1 MKFEDLS
8 GKVIYKRR
16 EAVVIS
22 IKNKNKRITGS
33 IMVPGDKSISHRAV
47 LLGSIAEGTTE
58 IKGFLM
64 SEDCLSTVKCIQKL
78 GIHVEILGPG
88 RLKVLGK
95 GLFGWQEPREV
106 LEAGNSGT
114 TMRLLLG
121 LLSGQDFHSII
132 TGDASLNNRPM
143 GRVVHPLR
151 MMGASID
158 GREQGKKA
166 PLAVRGGNL
175 QGIHYRSPVAS
186 AQVKSALLLAGLY
199 ANGTTI
205 VEEPVKSRDHSER
218 MLRSFGA
225 EIIEEG
231 VKVSIKGLPRLS
243 GQKIIVPGDI
253 SSAAFFMVLAAI
265 TPKSEL
271 IVENLG
277 INPSRTGII
286 DILKKMGA
294 KISFENKRNEAGEP
308 VADVVIKYGTLHGVT
323 VSGADIPRL
332 IDEIPVLTVAAA
344 HAVGQTVIKDAG
356 ELRVKETDR
365 IQGIVSQM
373 AKLGMDILPR
383 EDGMVINGGR
393 PLQGARVNS
402 LHDHRIAMALAVAA
416 RVAQGETTIENAEC
430 VNISFPNFF
439 PLLESL

>member
-1 MKFEDLS
+1 M
-8 GKVIYKRR
+8 
-16 EAVVIS
+16 
-22 IKNKNKRITGS
+22 TGS

>member
-1 MKFEDLS
+1 
-8 GKVIYKRR
+8 
-16 EAVVIS
+16 
-22 IKNKNKRITGS
+22 
-33 IMVPGDKSISHRAV
+33 
-47 LLGSIAEGTTE
+47 
-58 IKGFLM
+58 
-64 SEDCLSTVKCIQKL
+64 
-78 GIHVEILGPG
+78 
-88 RLKVLGK
+88 
-95 GLFGWQEPREV
+95 
-106 LEAGNSGT
+106 
-114 TMRLLLG
+114 
-121 LLSGQDFHSII
+121 
-132 TGDASLNNRPM
+132 
-143 GRVVHPLR
+143 
-151 MMGASID
+151 
-158 GREQGKKA
+158 
-166 PLAVRGGNL
+166 
-175 QGIHYRSPVAS
+175 
-186 AQVKSALLLAGLY
+186 
-199 ANGTTI
+199 
-205 VEEPVKSRDHSER
+205 
-218 MLRSFGA
+218 
-225 EIIEEG
+225 
-231 VKVSIKGLPRLS
+231 
-243 GQKIIVPGDI
+243 
-253 SSAAFFMVLAAI
+253 MVLAAI